1 MTSNDILLS
10 SEISALLC
18 HHQKCFLLQQM
29 GTKTELNSQTLR
41 REQEIVD
48 THP

>member
-10 SEISALLC
+10 SGISALLG
-18 HHQKCFLLQQM
+18 HRQRCFLLQQM
-29 GTKTELNSQTLR
+29 GTKAELNSQTLC